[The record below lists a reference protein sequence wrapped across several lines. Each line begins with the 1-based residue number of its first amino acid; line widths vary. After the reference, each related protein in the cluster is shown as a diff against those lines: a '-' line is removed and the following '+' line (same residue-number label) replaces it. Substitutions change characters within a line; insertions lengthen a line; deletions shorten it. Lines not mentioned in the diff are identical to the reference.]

1 MPGVLLGP
9 QDLRSGETQPLSS
22 RNSESSGS
30 RKPVLSTFKGMKK
43 CRGLSREGIALSA
56 RPNGARLPLSSA
68 SLMCEEKC
76 EDRQEEEQVL
86 RPGVVD
92 EQDVSMAGA

>member
-43 CRGLSREGIALSA
+43 CHGLSREGIVLSA
-56 RPNGARLPLSSA
+56 RPNGARLQLSSA
-68 SLMCEEKC
+68 SLMCEDC
-76 EDRQEEEQVL
+76 EDRQEGEA
-86 RPGVVD
+86 GV
-92 EQDVSMAGA
+92 ETWGRG